1 MDIAVLVHWHRLAFP
16 AAILFTHLVARQ
28 LDMLIG
34 SVIPLLKWRILRRTK
49 WEMDP
54 PPHPTPPR
62 SACGRQRKQ
71 NNKKKRTFAS
81 HWLFMESLWRPC
93 LAIFFSFS
101 LLFFLVLRNG
111 SPSENWNNRRFEID
125 DEVRFLKNR
134 SNFALKTYHLI
145 SKSNDWRIQTSTTL
159 LKTIDV
165 SYCDVVFNLMILMES
180 SWNGAGVAG
189 QRRFSRAR
197 TVPFLKI
204 LKKKKKERKEATV
217 APVNW

>member
-71 NNKKKRTFAS
+71 NNKKKNICIALTFYGIVMATMS
-81 HWLFMESLWRPC
+81 RDLL
-93 LAIFFSFS
+93 LVFSS
-101 LLFFLVLRNG
+101 FFLVLRNG

-134 SNFALKTYHLI
+134 SNFALKTYNLI